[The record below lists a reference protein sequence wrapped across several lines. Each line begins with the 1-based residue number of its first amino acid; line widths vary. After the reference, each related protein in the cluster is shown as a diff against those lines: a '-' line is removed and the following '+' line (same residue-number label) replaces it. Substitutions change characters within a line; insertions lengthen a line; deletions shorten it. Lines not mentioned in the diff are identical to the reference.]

1 MIAVSNSCKNACN
14 SDTLKY
20 KEYISA
26 PIGEKFVT
34 GETIELPE
42 NTSEI
47 SNIKI
52 KGDISQ
58 NHYVS
63 TQLFD
68 INNPTRSYT
77 ELTIDEDDWITI
89 EYDNTNGSSI
99 KYIFV
104 YTKNSDLIE
113 DFTNYSLVT
122 EIANVSGTGA
132 INVNNATISRFSTF
146 CDYDFSELESGDK
159 KIKIITSKENKS
171 SIDKLL
177 ATYVSFGVG
186 KKGSIKF
193 RLSIIK
199 DLTVT
204 PETFEYSPFIGG
216 RDIPNPDYPVP
227 INVITGDITI
237 TSQKG
242 SNSSNLV
249 YHLGN
254 NYLTKW
260 DYIENGIIHK
270 YTNKIDSYNGEEI
283 TTDYYS
289 TTGGLDSG
297 ATIYYRTVD
306 VELIEIQQS
315 GSVEVY
321 GNNTIITNNINTEMT
336 VTCETNEI
344 IEIKGKLSATAFNDK
359 NFIGTF
365 NLKSLTFETENDI
378 DFKEKEFEYYKQIND
393 ESFKIGTFITTEIED
408 SDTNETVKV
417 VAMDYGLKFATP
429 YATALDYDSGNIT
442 MQDVL
447 NEILTN
453 VGVELATD
461 SQPLVNGNF
470 IVDSNQFV
478 NSEVYGDVISAI
490 AGING
495 MFAIITHDDK
505 LKLLTKNDIEYSEM
519 SEVETEIEMT
529 STRIYSETSRM
540 RLYENLVTQE
550 SINFELFPVLPS
562 MNKTII
568 VDDIKYKTDS
578 LYPKTE
584 LFFAESSNGLTLLG
598 YYTIAN
604 EKEYLEEYGAQLG
617 KYKIDFDNSRLIKPD
632 GSYILPTIDEH
643 GTQEVTIDFNRCNFI
658 MYDTKQ
664 ILYEPIDDAN
674 YQKYVNKYF
683 GGDESIADDTY
694 YPRQEIN
701 INLYNVSNQIV
712 TKPEIIEDY
721 IELDDKRDTRP
732 ITIVQLGM
740 SQVQG
745 VEVQARWEEGI
756 QQYGEHYLILN
767 DNPFAYTMEKRREL
781 ASNMLEQVKGL
792 GYSSFESQFAF
803 KPYLQLGDAVKFRN
817 KAGELV
823 DSIVLKIDTDYDN
836 ITLSAPSIADATVD
850 YIVNDVERTARRAEI
865 IANQATSDITLISK
879 QVTNIGN
886 TVESNYQQ
894 MTENFNNYYTI
905 DQTNEMIINAQS
917 GLTNSFSE
925 SGGNNIF
932 RNTGLW
938 FKDNNGYEYWQGD
951 ADRISEDNA
960 VNNNAILLKTGSFS
974 QEQDVP
980 NGNYSIN
987 FYYQKLVQFADVKV
1001 KINDVEYELD
1011 SHDVKLFYT
1020 GEQNSETLEYI
1031 TQPIVVNT
1039 KKIKI
1044 EFISDT
1050 DGAVKVYDLMCNK
1063 GSARLVYSQNENETT
1078 TDTVNISKGITI
1090 TSTNMET
1097 IFRANA
1103 DGIRILTL
1111 TGNVV
1116 AYFTDKGLS
1125 TKELIVENEAQIVK
1139 TLWQEVGDQTWIT
1152 RI

>member
-1 MIAVSNSCKNACN
+1 MIPVSDNCRKDCN
-14 SDTLKY
+14 KDTVKY
-20 KEYISA
+20 KEFITVPLNQSTVNGTS
-26 PIGEKFVT
+26 IT
-34 GETIELPE
+34 LPE
-42 NTSEI
+42 GTTSI
-47 SNIKI
+47 SSVRI
-52 KGDISQ
+52 KGNTTQAFYSG
-58 NHYVS
+58 
-63 TQLFD
+63 TQLLNIRD
-68 INNPTRSYT
+68 ARIRPS
-77 ELTIDEDDWITI
+77 ELVIDNDDWITI
-89 EYDNTNGSSI
+89 SYDNTEGTSTKYVYYSI
-99 KYIFV
+99 DINNLI
-104 YTKNSDLIE
+104 KNNQSYL
-113 DFTNYSLVT
+113 LVM
-122 EIANVSGTGA
+122 EIAEVSGT
-132 INVNNATISRFSTF
+132 NNHIQLISTGDQFATTV
-146 CDYDFSELESGDK
+146 DYWYQELSSNTIK
-159 KIKIITSKENKS
+159 TKIITSKNANDYYS
-171 SIDKLL
+171 YCMSLTQSYY
-177 ATYVSFGVG
+177 AGAS
-186 KKGSIKF
+186 GSIKF
-193 RLSIIK
+193 RLSILEDIST
-199 DLTVT
+199 DIENFVYN
-204 PETFEYSPFIGG
+204 PYIGG
-216 RDIPNPDYPVP
+216 KNRPNEDYPVP

-237 TSQKG
+237 TSQRE
-242 SNSSNLV
+242 NDSSNLV
-249 YHLGN
+249 YRLGN

-283 TTDYYS
+283 TTEYYS

-297 ATIYYRTVD
+297 ATIYYRKTEP
-306 VELIEIQQS
+306 ELIEIEQS

-336 VTCETNEI
+336 LTCIPESC

-378 DFKEKEFEYYKQIND
+378 DFKEKEFEYYKQVND
-393 ESFKIGTFITTEIED
+393 ESFKIGTFITTEVED

-429 YATALDYDSGNIT
+429 YATALDYDSGNVT
-442 MQDVL
+442 MQNVFD
-447 NEILTN
+447 EILTN
-453 VGVELATD
+453 VGVDLATD

-478 NSEVYGDVISAI
+478 NSEVYGDVVSAV

-540 RLYENLVTQE
+540 RLYENVVTQE

-578 LYPKTE
+578 LYPKIE

-604 EKEYLEEYGAQLG
+604 EKEYLEDYDAQLG

-658 MYDTKQ
+658 MYATKQ

-850 YIVNDVERTARRAEI
+850 YIVNDVEQTARRAEI

-894 MTENFNNYYTI
+894 MTENFNNYYTK

-938 FKDNNGYEYWQGD
+938 FKDDNGYEYWQGD

-960 VNNNAILLKTGSFS
+960 VNNNAILLKAGSFS

-1001 KINDVEYELD
+1001 IINDVEYELD

-1031 TQPIVVNT
+1031 TQPIVVST

>member
-1 MIAVSNSCKNACN
+1 MIAVSNDCKNACN

-20 KEYISA
+20 KEYIV
-26 PIGEKFVT
+26 INNQ
-34 GETIELPE
+34 TIE
-42 NTSEI
+42 I
-47 SNIKI
+47 
-52 KGDISQ
+52 
-58 NHYVS
+58 
-63 TQLFD
+63 
-68 INNPTRSYT
+68 R
-77 ELTIDEDDWITI
+77 
-89 EYDNTNGSSI
+89 
-99 KYIFV
+99 
-104 YTKNSDLIE
+104 
-113 DFTNYSLVT
+113 
-122 EIANVSGTGA
+122 
-132 INVNNATISRFSTF
+132 
-146 CDYDFSELESGDK
+146 
-159 KIKIITSKENKS
+159 
-171 SIDKLL
+171 
-177 ATYVSFGVG
+177 
-186 KKGSIKF
+186 
-193 RLSIIK
+193 
-199 DLTVT
+199 
-204 PETFEYSPFIGG
+204 
-216 RDIPNPDYPVP
+216 
-227 INVITGDITI
+227 
-237 TSQKG
+237 
-242 SNSSNLV
+242 
-249 YHLGN
+249 
-254 NYLTKW
+254 
-260 DYIENGIIHK
+260 
-270 YTNKIDSYNGEEI
+270 
-283 TTDYYS
+283 
-289 TTGGLDSG
+289 
-297 ATIYYRTVD
+297 
-306 VELIEIQQS
+306 
-315 GSVEVY
+315 
-321 GNNTIITNNINTEMT
+321 
-336 VTCETNEI
+336 
-344 IEIKGKLSATAFNDK
+344 GKLSATAFNDK

-378 DFKEKEFEYYKQIND
+378 DFKEKEFEYYKQVNN
-393 ESFKIGTFITTEIED
+393 ESFKIGTFITTEVED
-408 SDTNETVKV
+408 SDTNELVKV

-442 MQDVL
+442 LQNVF
-447 NEILTN
+447 NEIIEN
-453 VGVELATD
+453 VNVDLATD
-461 SQPLVNGNF
+461 SQPLVNGSF

-490 AGING
+490 ASING
-495 MFAIITHDDK
+495 MFAVITENDE
-505 LKLLTKNDIEYSEM
+505 LKLMTKNQIGREE
-519 SEVETEIEMT
+519 
-529 STRIYSETSRM
+529 ST
-540 RLYENLVTQE
+540 
-550 SINFELFPVLPS
+550 
-562 MNKTII
+562 
-568 VDDIKYKTDS
+568 
-578 LYPKTE
+578 
-584 LFFAESSNGLTLLG
+584 
-598 YYTIAN
+598 
-604 EKEYLEEYGAQLG
+604 
-617 KYKIDFDNSRLIKPD
+617 
-632 GSYILPTIDEH
+632 
-643 GTQEVTIDFNRCNFI
+643 
-658 MYDTKQ
+658 
-664 ILYEPIDDAN
+664 
-674 YQKYVNKYF
+674 
-683 GGDESIADDTY
+683 
-694 YPRQEIN
+694 IN
-701 INLYNVSNQIV
+701 INLMPDNFDYISFPEWINEHHTGEEGDLDNYFLISNDIPYNINTDYDTKANIQMQTKKFYTLTTLGDIWDDEWNSDFDTPEEIELEKQKQKYIYQKDDFYLTSETADINPTVFPEDYAILIYDSNRNLCGFMATEEQFNSLGDNTKTFLYYPYALTFFENNGMNNDLNIYSIHEGMIKYFANQGLDYEEEYEYASEEEKEFLDRTLEDATYINFFTDIKVINNDTIPLQYTLNIEKFNAWKEKNNIEFLWQIQNAIGFM
-712 TKPEIIEDY
+712 PYFELNELFQHYIIPAEDYEIIEDY
-721 IELDDKRDTRP
+721 TELDDKRDTRP

-756 QQYGEHYLILN
+756 QQYGENYLILN
-767 DNPFAYTMEKRREL
+767 DNPFAYTMGKRQEL
-781 ASNMLEQVKGL
+781 VNNILEQVKGL
-792 GYSSFESQFAF
+792 GYSSFESKFSF
-803 KPYLQLGDAVKFRN
+803 KPYLQIGDTIKFKN
-817 KAGELV
+817 KNGDLI
-823 DSIVLKIDTDYDN
+823 DSIILKLDTDYEN

-850 YIVNDVERTARRAEI
+850 YVVNDTEQIARRAEV
-865 IANQATSDITLISK
+865 IANQATGEVQIITN
-879 QVTNIGN
+879 QVRDIGN

-1031 TQPIVVNT
+1031 TQPIVVST

>member
-20 KEYISA
+20 KEYI
-26 PIGEKFVT
+26 V
-34 GETIELPE
+34 
-42 NTSEI
+42 
-47 SNIKI
+47 
-52 KGDISQ
+52 
-58 NHYVS
+58 
-63 TQLFD
+63 
-68 INNPTRSYT
+68 INNQT
-77 ELTIDEDDWITI
+77 
-89 EYDNTNGSSI
+89 
-99 KYIFV
+99 
-104 YTKNSDLIE
+104 
-113 DFTNYSLVT
+113 
-122 EIANVSGTGA
+122 
-132 INVNNATISRFSTF
+132 
-146 CDYDFSELESGDK
+146 
-159 KIKIITSKENKS
+159 
-171 SIDKLL
+171 
-177 ATYVSFGVG
+177 
-186 KKGSIKF
+186 
-193 RLSIIK
+193 
-199 DLTVT
+199 
-204 PETFEYSPFIGG
+204 
-216 RDIPNPDYPVP
+216 
-227 INVITGDITI
+227 
-237 TSQKG
+237 
-242 SNSSNLV
+242 
-249 YHLGN
+249 
-254 NYLTKW
+254 
-260 DYIENGIIHK
+260 
-270 YTNKIDSYNGEEI
+270 
-283 TTDYYS
+283 
-289 TTGGLDSG
+289 
-297 ATIYYRTVD
+297 
-306 VELIEIQQS
+306 
-315 GSVEVY
+315 
-321 GNNTIITNNINTEMT
+321 
-336 VTCETNEI
+336 
-344 IEIKGKLSATAFNDK
+344 IEIKGKLSATAFNNK

-365 NLKSLTFETENDI
+365 NLKSLTFETENNI
-378 DFKEKEFEYYKQIND
+378 DFKEKEFEYYKQVNN
-393 ESFKIGTFITTEIED
+393 ESFKIGTFITTDVKD

-442 MQDVL
+442 MQNVFD
-447 NEILTN
+447 EIIEN
-453 VGVELATD
+453 VGVDLATD
-461 SQPLVNGNF
+461 SQPLVNSNF

-495 MFAIITHDDK
+495 MFAVITENDE
-505 LKLLTKNDIEYSEM
+505 LKLMTKNQIGREE
-519 SEVETEIEMT
+519 
-529 STRIYSETSRM
+529 ST
-540 RLYENLVTQE
+540 
-550 SINFELFPVLPS
+550 
-562 MNKTII
+562 
-568 VDDIKYKTDS
+568 
-578 LYPKTE
+578 
-584 LFFAESSNGLTLLG
+584 
-598 YYTIAN
+598 
-604 EKEYLEEYGAQLG
+604 
-617 KYKIDFDNSRLIKPD
+617 
-632 GSYILPTIDEH
+632 
-643 GTQEVTIDFNRCNFI
+643 
-658 MYDTKQ
+658 
-664 ILYEPIDDAN
+664 
-674 YQKYVNKYF
+674 
-683 GGDESIADDTY
+683 
-694 YPRQEIN
+694 IN
-701 INLYNVSNQIV
+701 INLMPDNFDYISFSEWMHEHHTEKEQEFDGYFLISNDIPYNINTNYNTKANIQMQAKKFYTLTTLGDIWDDKWNSDFDTPEEIELEKQKQKYIYQKEDFYLTSETEDIDSTEIPENYAILIYDSNRNLCGFMATEEQFNSLGDNTKSFLYYPYALTFFENNGMNNDLNIYSIHEGMIKYFTNQGVDYEEVYEDASEEEKEFLDRTLEDATYINFFTDIKAINNDTIPLQYTSNIEKFNNWAEKNNIEFIWQIQNAIGYM
-712 TKPEIIEDY
+712 PYFELNELFQHYIIPAEDYEIIEDY

-732 ITIVQLGM
+732 ITVVQLGM

-756 QQYGEHYLILN
+756 QQYGENYLILN
-767 DNPFAYTMEKRREL
+767 DNPFAYTMGKRQEL
-781 ASNMLEQVKGL
+781 VNNILEQVKGL
-792 GYSSFESQFAF
+792 GYSSFESKFAF
-803 KPYLQLGDAVKFRN
+803 KPYLQIGDTIKFKN
-817 KAGELV
+817 KNGELI
-823 DSIVLKIDTDYDN
+823 DSIILKLDTDYED

-850 YIVNDVERTARRAEI
+850 YSVNDVEQIARRAEV

-905 DQTNEMIINAQS
+905 EQTNEMIINAQS

-938 FKDNNGYEYWQGD
+938 FKDDNGYEYWQGD

-1001 KINDVEYELD
+1001 IINDVEYELD

-1031 TQPIVVNT
+1031 TQPIVVST